1 MTYAGLKAPPT
12 AMHPTLLIASPQMQ
26 DPFFERTVVL
36 VWHYDE
42 DGAIGVVV
50 NRTLNHVL
58 PDVLDIDGDIDL
70 SWYADVPVAWGG
82 PVESGSGT
90 VVTNGRISREEG
102 WVLPNGL
109 AITRSQDA
117 LIRLLANRE
126 PILLCLGYAGWGPGQ
141 LDREIALGG
150 WLWTDCDA
158 DLVFEVPVEDRYE
171 AALATLGL
179 SAHTVWM
186 PPISE

>member
-1 MTYAGLKAPPT
+1 MQ
-12 AMHPTLLIASPQMQ
+12 PTLLIASPQMQ

-50 NRTLNHVL
+50 NRTLKHRL
-58 PDVLDIDGDIDL
+58 PDVLDIEGDVDL
-70 SWYADVPVAWGG
+70 SPYAEVPVAWGG

-90 VVTNGRISREEG
+90 VVTSGGITDEEG
-102 WVLPNGL
+102 WILPNGL
-109 AITRSQDA
+109 GVTRSQDA
-117 LIRLLANRE
+117 LIRLLTHRA
-126 PILLCLGYAGWGPGQ
+126 PLMLCLGYAGWGPGQ
-141 LDREIALGG
+141 LDREIEMGG

-158 DLVFEVPVEDRYE
+158 DLVFGVAPEQRYE

-179 SAHTVWM
+179 TTSSVWM
-186 PPISE
+186 PPIAE

>member
-1 MTYAGLKAPPT
+1 MLQRSMQPT
-12 AMHPTLLIASPQMQ
+12 ILIASPQMQ

-50 NRTLNHVL
+50 NRTLNHRL
-58 PDVLDIDGDIDL
+58 ADVLDIEGDIDL
-70 SWYADVPVAWGG
+70 SPYAEVLVSWGG

-90 VVTNGRISREEG
+90 VVTNGSIRDEEG
-102 WVLPNGL
+102 WVLPSGL
-109 AITRSQDA
+109 SVTRSQDA
-117 LIRLLANRE
+117 LVRLLSNQDA
-126 PILLCLGYAGWGPGQ
+126 LMLCLEYAGLGPGQ

-158 DLVFEVPVEDRYE
+158 DIVFGVDADHRYD

-179 SAHTVWM
+179 SATSVWM

>member
-1 MTYAGLKAPPT
+1 MQPT
-12 AMHPTLLIASPQMQ
+12 ILIASPQMQ

-50 NRTLNHVL
+50 NRTLKHLL
-58 PDVLDIDGDIDL
+58 PDVLDIEGDIDL
-70 SWYADVPVAWGG
+70 SPYAQVPVAWGG

-90 VVTNGRISREEG
+90 VVTNGRITSDEG

-109 AITRSQDA
+109 GVTRSQDA
-117 LIRLLANRE
+117 LVRLLSHQA
-126 PILLCLGYAGWGPGQ
+126 PLMLCLGYAGWGPGQ
-141 LDREIALGG
+141 LDREIELGG

-158 DLVFEVPVEDRYE
+158 DIVFGVDAVERYDK
-171 AALATLGL
+171 ALATLGL
-179 SAHTVWM
+179 TASTVWM